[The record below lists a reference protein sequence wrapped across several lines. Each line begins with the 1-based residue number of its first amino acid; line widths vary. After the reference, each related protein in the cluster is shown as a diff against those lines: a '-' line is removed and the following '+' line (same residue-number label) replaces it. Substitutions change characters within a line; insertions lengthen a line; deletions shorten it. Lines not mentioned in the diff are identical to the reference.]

1 MRLVKL
7 LLVAIVTLTLS
18 PIFAQSENFES
29 IPCPM
34 EDMRLPATIVDGQQ
48 IRCGLI
54 TVPKF
59 HDNPDA
65 GTIQVA
71 VAIIPSTS
79 SNPAP
84 DPIILAQGGP
94 GGSGFTYFP
103 QFVLGFQ
110 TFLSDRDVIVL
121 EQRGTKFSSPDLL
134 CEEGFALTRDV
145 LDENLTAE
153 ENYARS
159 EEATLACAERLAGE
173 GVDFAAFNSLQNA
186 ADIPYVANALGYSEF
201 NYYGVSYGTML
212 GQHLLNL
219 NPEGLRSVIL
229 DANVP
234 LNVNF
239 MPLTGVGATR
249 VFTLLFEA
257 CATDETCNSAYP
269 DLQTKYFD
277 VVARLS
283 ENPVL
288 VDVTDP
294 TDKAVYPALV
304 TGEAVISLT
313 FSAMYS
319 SALAQNMPRYIEQM
333 YNDDF
338 SWIERWGGE
347 LVLRQDFASAFY
359 NSVMC
364 AEDSDFTEADFPVD
378 EMFPEFVPVF
388 VRDTAKFPEL
398 CGKLGIPTLDSLIV
412 DTNPTVDIPVLILS
426 GEFDPI
432 TPPSGGDVI
441 AASLPNATHLVFPN
455 GAHGQFGDVC
465 AIGIMTEFVN
475 DPTQSPDSSCI
486 ADLKLTFT
494 IYQDD
499 ASGLFSLPVL
509 AGWENQS
516 TDTYTAYFEP
526 NTSSA
531 LYAVGV
537 RGEDVNQA
545 ITDALAVIDPSF
557 SSAPVQTQEQ
567 EIAGDMWTL
576 NVYLVGQNLRL
587 TLAKQESTEG
597 VYVVLVLDASQA
609 GLQQVGAQ
617 IDPILLGIEY
627 K

>member
-1 MRLVKL
+1 MRLIKF
-7 LLVAIVTLTLS
+7 LLVALVALS
-18 PIFAQSENFES
+18 FAPVFAQSDNFQS

-34 EDMRLPATIVDGQQ
+34 EEMSLPATVVDGQQ

-103 QFVLGFQ
+103 QFVLGLQ
-110 TFLSDRDVIVL
+110 TFISERDVIVL
-121 EQRGTKFSSPDLL
+121 EQRGTKFSSPNLL
-134 CEEGFALTRDV
+134 CQEGFALTLEL
-145 LDENLTAE
+145 LDDNLTPDDS
-153 ENYARS
+153 YARS
-159 EEATLACAERLAGE
+159 EEATLACADRLAGE
-173 GVDFAAFNSLQNA
+173 GVDFAAFNSLENA
-186 ADIPYVANALGYSEF
+186 ADIPYVATVLGYSEF
-201 NYYGVSYGTML
+201 NFYGVSYGTML

-219 NPEGLRSVIL
+219 NPDGLRSVIL

-234 LNVNF
+234 LSVNF
-239 MPLTGVGATR
+239 MPLTGAGATR
-249 VFTLLFEA
+249 VFSLLFEA

-277 VVARLS
+277 VVARLN

-288 VDVTDP
+288 VDFTDP
-294 TDKAVYPALV
+294 TDDAVYAGLI
-304 TGEAVISLT
+304 TGDAVISLT

-319 SALAQNMPRYIEQM
+319 SFLAQNMPRYIEQM
-333 YNDDF
+333 YDNNF
-338 SWIERWGGE
+338 AWIEQWGGE

-364 AEDSDFTEADFPVD
+364 AEDSDFTEADFPVAD
-378 EMFPEFVPVF
+378 IFPEFVPVF

-412 DTNPTVDIPVLILS
+412 DTNPTVEIPVLVLS

-432 TPPSGGDVI
+432 TPPSGGDVV

-465 AIGIMTEFVN
+465 ATGIMTEFVSN
-475 DPTQSPDSSCI
+475 PAQAPDSSCI
-486 ADLKLTFT
+486 ADLKLNFT

-499 ASGLFSLPVL
+499 ASGLFSLPVI
-509 AGWENQS
+509 AGWDNQS
-516 TDTYTAYFEP
+516 TDTYTSYFEP
-526 NTSSA
+526 NTSSTV
-531 LYAVGV
+531 YAVGV
-537 RGEDVNQA
+537 RGDDVSQA

-557 SSAPVQTQEQ
+557 SSAPLQVQEQ
-567 EIAGDMWTL
+567 EISGNMWTF
-576 NVYLVGQNLRL
+576 NVYLIGQNLRL
-587 TLAKQESTEG
+587 ALSKNESTDG
-597 VYVVLVLDASQA
+597 VYVVIVLDASQA
-609 GLQQVGAQ
+609 GLAEVGAQ
-617 IDPILLGIEY
+617 VDPLLLGIEY

>member
-1 MRLVKL
+1 MRLIKF
-7 LLVAIVTLTLS
+7 LLVAIVALS
-18 PIFAQSENFES
+18 FAPVFAQSDNFES

-34 EDMRLPATIVDGQQ
+34 EEMSLPATIVDGQQ

-110 TFLSDRDVIVL
+110 TFLGERDVIVL
-121 EQRGTKFSSPDLL
+121 EQRGTKFASPNLL
-134 CEEGFALTRDV
+134 CQEGFALT
-145 LDENLTAE
+145 LDLLDDNLTPE
-153 ENYARS
+153 ESYARS

-173 GVDFAAFNSLQNA
+173 GVDFAAYNSLENA
-186 ADIPYVANALGYSEF
+186 ADIPYVANVLGYSEF

-219 NPEGLRSVIL
+219 NPDGLRSVIL

-234 LNVNF
+234 LSVNF
-239 MPLTGVGATR
+239 MPLTGAGATR
-249 VFTLLFEA
+249 VFSLLFEA
-257 CATDETCNSAYP
+257 CASDETCNSAYP

-277 VVARLS
+277 VVARLND
-283 ENPVL
+283 NPVL
-288 VDVTDP
+288 VDFTDP
-294 TDKAVYPALV
+294 TDDAVYPGLI
-304 TGEAVISLT
+304 TGDAVISLT

-319 SALAQNMPRYIEQM
+319 SFLAQNMPRYIEQM

-338 SWIERWGGE
+338 AWIEQWGGE
-347 LVLRQDFASAFY
+347 LVLRQDFAAAFY

-364 AEDSDFTEADFPVD
+364 AEDSDFTESDFPVAD
-378 EMFPEFVPVF
+378 IFPEFVPVF

-412 DTNPTVDIPVLILS
+412 DTNPTVEIPVLVLS

-465 AIGIMTEFVN
+465 ATGIMTEFVN
-475 DPTQSPDSSCI
+475 NPAQAPDSSCI
-486 ADLKLTFT
+486 ADLKLNFT

-499 ASGLFSLPVL
+499 ASGLFSIPVIV
-509 AGWENQS
+509 GWENQS

-526 NTSSA
+526 NTRSTV
-531 LYAVGV
+531 YAVGV
-537 RGEDVNQA
+537 RGEDVSQA
-545 ITDALAVIDPSF
+545 IADALAVIDPSF
-557 SSAPVQTQEQ
+557 SSAPLQVQEQ
-567 EIAGDMWTL
+567 EISGDMWTF
-576 NVYLVGQNLRL
+576 NVYLIGQNLRL
-587 TLAKQESTEG
+587 ALAKNESTEG
-597 VYVVLVLDASQA
+597 VYVVVILDASQA
-609 GLQQVGAQ
+609 GLAEVGAQ
-617 IDPILLGIEY
+617 VDPLLLGIEY

>member
-1 MRLVKL
+1 MRLIKFL
-7 LLVAIVTLTLS
+7 LIALVALS
-18 PIFAQSENFES
+18 FAPVFAQSDNFES

-34 EDMRLPATIVDGQQ
+34 EEMSLPATIVDGQQ

-65 GTIQVA
+65 GTIQVG

-110 TFLSDRDVIVL
+110 TFLGERDVIVL

-134 CEEGFALTRDV
+134 CEEGFALT
-145 LDENLTAE
+145 LDLLDDNLTPE
-153 ENYARS
+153 DSYARS
-159 EEATLACAERLAGE
+159 EEATLACAERLASE
-173 GVDFAAFNSLQNA
+173 GVDFAAFNSLENA
-186 ADIPYVANALGYSEF
+186 ADIPYVANVLGYSEF
-201 NYYGVSYGTML
+201 NFYGVSYGTML

-239 MPLTGVGATR
+239 MPLTGAGATR
-249 VFTLLFEA
+249 VFSLLFEA
-257 CATDETCNSAYP
+257 CLADETCNSAYP

-277 VVARLS
+277 VVARLN

-288 VDVTDP
+288 VDFTDP
-294 TDKAVYPALV
+294 TDDAVYPALI
-304 TGEAVISLT
+304 TGDAVISLT

-319 SALAQNMPRYIEQM
+319 SFLAQNMPRYIEQM

-338 SWIERWGGE
+338 AWLEQWGGE

-364 AEDSDFTEADFPVD
+364 AEDSDFTEADFPVAD
-378 EMFPEFVPVF
+378 IFSEFVPVF

-412 DTNPTVDIPVLILS
+412 DSLPTVDVPTLILS

-441 AASLPNATHLVFPN
+441 VASLPNATHLVFPN
-455 GAHGQFGDVC
+455 GAHGQFGDTC
-465 AIGIMTEFVN
+465 ATGIMTEFVN
-475 DPTQSPDSSCI
+475 NPAQAPDSSCI
-486 ADLKLTFT
+486 ANLKLNFT

-499 ASGLFSLPVL
+499 ASGLFSIPVI
-509 AGWENQS
+509 AGWENRS
-516 TDTYTAYFEP
+516 TDTYTSYFEP
-526 NTSSA
+526 NTSSTV
-531 LYAVGV
+531 YAVGV
-537 RGEDVNQA
+537 RGENVSQA
-545 ITDALAVIDPSF
+545 IADALAVIDPSF
-557 SSAPVQTQEQ
+557 SSAPLQVQEQ
-567 EIAGDMWTL
+567 EISGAMWTF

-587 TLAKQESTEG
+587 ALSKNESTDG
-597 VYVVLVLDASQA
+597 VYVVIVLDASQA
-609 GLQQVGAQ
+609 GLAEVGAQ
-617 IDPILLGIEY
+617 VDPLLLGIEY